1 MSEIQSAEKPEA
13 SPDRVL
19 ATRLAFA
26 GAIPFLV
33 LSLWLAAIPLDHVWR
48 GTTIALLTSYAALVL
63 SFLGG
68 ARWALAVAG
77 GYEQARRDIAISV
90 VPALLGWTVLFL
102 PPHIAMVLL
111 AVAFAAHGAWDAFSG
126 QAGVLPAWFARL
138 RTQLTA
144 IAVISMIV
152 AFAATAAG

>member
-1 MSEIQSAEKPEA
+1 MSDIQPAEKAEA
-13 SPDRVL
+13 APDRLL
-19 ATRLAFA
+19 ATRLGFT
-26 GAIPFLV
+26 GVIPFVV
-33 LSLWLAAIPLDHVWR
+33 LTLWLATIPVDHVWR
-48 GTTIALLTSYAALVL
+48 ATTIALLTTYSALVL

-77 GYEQARRDIAISV
+77 SYAQARRDIAISV
-90 VPALLGWTVLFL
+90 VPALLGWVVLFL
-102 PPHIAMVLL
+102 PPHIALVLL

-138 RTQLTA
+138 RSQLTA

-152 AFAATAAG
+152 AFAATAVG

>member
-1 MSEIQSAEKPEA
+1 MSDMQQADKA
-13 SPDRVL
+13 TAPDRAL
-19 ATRLAFA
+19 AIRLGFA
-26 GAIPFLV
+26 GAVPFLV
-33 LSLWLAAIPLDHVWR
+33 LSVWLAAIPADHVWR

-68 ARWALAVAG
+68 TRWALAVAG

-90 VPALLGWTVLFL
+90 VPALFGWTVLFL

-126 QAGVLPAWFARL
+126 QAGVVPDWFARL
-138 RTQLTA
+138 RAQLTA
-144 IAVISMIV
+144 IAVVALIV